1 MTQTTEQSYV
11 IQSGDTLTG
20 IAAGNNTTVEE
31 IMDSNP
37 SITNP
42 DIIYAGNNLTLPGAT
57 PTPTPTPEVIS
68 AGDFDNGGGDLN
80 IPDTTTAPDGAA
92 GIVSATGQSDMLK
105 AMSETLKK
113 QQEAIDKASETQKTW
128 IEKLS
133 GKDKTSQADTLAAQQ
148 EKYNISG
155 KLTQIEDITN
165 LTLPLQTQLADLTN
179 RKQREI
185 DRNDARLASS
195 VAKDRE
201 ANAIDLKY
209 AKMQAPI
216 ATQLNAYAAQA
227 QAIQGNLDIANQY
240 ISQAVNAATYDQE
253 FEYNRTRDIIDLN
266 QDFISGLQ
274 ADERSLFAN
283 ILNLKQDE
291 LSNARTDK
299 TNVGNLML
307 QYPSAGITMNDTI
320 GRATA
325 KASAWAGAQP
335 TTTGAPTVIGTE
347 AAGYQQWN
355 AATGQWEPIPGMGGV
370 TETGWTDENVRIAIR
385 GMVGSGLTKQQIL
398 DQFESDSTVTDKS
411 RARLIIGEMLDEKKE
426 VITEKEEKIIKPLT
440 SEEVRLHKEYGLPV
454 PKAAQEYYVPG
465 QQSVGIGATEGSF
478 FEGLGW

>member
-1 MTQTTEQSYV
+1 MNTTPIEGYPTSDTEYSEWSEKYNPPTKVGDPWTQTINAEDLGA
-11 IQSGDTLTG
+11 SGDLK
-20 IAAGNNTTVEE
+20 V
-31 IMDSNP
+31 
-37 SITNP
+37 P
-42 DIIYAGNNLTLPGAT
+42 D
-57 PTPTPTPEVIS
+57 V
-68 AGDFDNGGGDLN
+68 
-80 IPDTTTAPDGAA
+80 TTAPDGAS
-92 GIVSATGQSDMLK
+92 GITSATGQSDMLK

-253 FEYNRTRDIIDLN
+253 FEYNQMRDFMSINQNYIDNLTSS
-266 QDFISGLQ
+266 QQHLFDQ
-274 ADERSLFAN
+274 ALSIKR
-283 ILNLKQDE
+283 DE
-291 LSNARTDK
+291 LDYARADK
-299 TNVGNLML
+299 TQVGNLML
-307 QYPSAGITMNDTI
+307 EYPSAGISMSDTFDE
-320 GRATA
+320 AVA
-325 KASAWAGAQP
+325 KAGRVAPATTT
-335 TTTGAPTVIGTE
+335 TTTGGIKFSSGDIGRISITGLSGQE
-347 AAGYQQWN
+347 ISQIESDINEFGWN
-355 AATGQWEPIPGMGGV
+355 ETKKGLEDDQIKAIENVLSGV
-370 TETGWTDENVRIAIR
+370 TPTQAGKPTGKETALADLVSTIDDYKNDWIENGDKGAGTREAFIDKMNTVFPELNKQEIAEQVYKNANDEW
-385 GMVGSGLTKQQIL
+385 L
-398 DQFESDSTVTDKS
+398 
-411 RARLIIGEMLDEKKE
+411 KKNK
-426 VITEKEEKIIKPLT
+426 TFW
-440 SEEVRLHKEYGLPV
+440 GN
-454 PKAAQEYYVPG
+454 QPG
-465 QQSVGIGATEGSF
+465 KG
-478 FEGLGW
+478 